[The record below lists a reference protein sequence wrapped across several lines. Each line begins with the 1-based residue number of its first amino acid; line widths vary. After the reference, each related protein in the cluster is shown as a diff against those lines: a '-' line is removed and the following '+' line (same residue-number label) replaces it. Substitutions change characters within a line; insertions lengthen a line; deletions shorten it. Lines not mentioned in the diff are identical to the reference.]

1 METLRTNYPWNY
13 LSFRLKTYTRFTGIS
28 LSPALDLNRPN
39 YSYWESHSYESTQTN
54 RLLLPAGKYVQGI
67 AKGAAFPVYRLVLAT
82 GFHPVASDKLAL
94 ETLSQRRSVHGIEPI
109 SHEQPA
115 ALPAGG
121 QRPFLPLFLLISS
134 GMLR

>member
-1 METLRTNYPWNY
+1 M
-13 LSFRLKTYTRFTGIS
+13 GIS

-54 RLLLPAGKYVQGI
+54 RLLLLAGKYVQGI
-67 AKGAAFPVYRLVLAT
+67 
-82 GFHPVASDKLAL
+82 
-94 ETLSQRRSVHGIEPI
+94 EPI
-109 SHEQPA
+109 SHEKPA